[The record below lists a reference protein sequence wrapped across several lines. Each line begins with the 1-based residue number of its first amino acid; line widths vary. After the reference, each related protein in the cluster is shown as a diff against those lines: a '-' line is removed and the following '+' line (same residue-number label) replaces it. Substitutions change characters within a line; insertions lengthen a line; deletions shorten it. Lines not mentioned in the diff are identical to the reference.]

1 MKGRAFAPGAEAQ
14 IARRRRRLIC
24 RAFHATLR
32 PHKREAT
39 GLSQQTRSIFS
50 SQAAICRSEDV
61 IEVNNVVKRYGDNTV
76 LNQATF
82 QIQEGQ
88 LTTILGPSG
97 CGKSTMLRCMNRLE
111 KFDRGRLVIGGV
123 EVLGTEDKQLSP
135 AEEKE
140 VTRRLRQRVGII
152 FQNFNLFPHLTVM
165 GNCTEAPITVKGMT
179 RQDAEEAARHYLD
192 KVGLSEKVDF
202 YPAQLSGGQQQ
213 RVAIARALA
222 MEPQVI
228 LFDEPTSALDPQL
241 IKDVARML
249 RALDDL
255 GKTLVVVSHD
265 MNFARS
271 ISDQVI
277 YFEGGHAVEA
287 GTSQEVF
294 NHPQRP
300 ETRAFM
306 QSFQEDEPAGNGGAA
321 TGAGAA
327 ATTPPPPAAKLNT
340 STGTRDNL
348 GQEE

>member
-1 MKGRAFAPGAEAQ
+1 M
-14 IARRRRRLIC
+14 
-24 RAFHATLR
+24 
-32 PHKREAT
+32 
-39 GLSQQTRSIFS
+39 
-50 SQAAICRSEDV
+50 
-61 IEVNNVVKRYGDNTV
+61 IEVTDIVKRYGQNTV
-76 LNQATF
+76 LNHATF

-111 KFDRGRLVIGGV
+111 RFERGRLRIGDV
-123 EVLGTEDKQLSP
+123 EVFGTEEKQLS
-135 AEEKE
+135 ASEDKE
-140 VTRRLRQRVGII
+140 VTRRLRERVGIV
-152 FQNFNLFPHLTVM
+152 FQNFNLFPHLTVL
-165 GNCTEAPITVKGMT
+165 GNCIQAPTIVKHMGRAAAEKIA
-179 RQDAEEAARHYLD
+179 RQYLD
-192 KVGLSEKVDF
+192 KVGLSDKVDF

-222 MEPQVI
+222 MEPEVM

-241 IKDVARML
+241 IQGVARML

-265 MNFARS
+265 MNFARR

-287 GTSQEVF
+287 GTQQEVF
-294 NHPQRP
+294 GNPQQP

-306 QSFQEDEPAGNGGAA
+306 QSFRDDEPEEPADSNVAQDPKLDAA
-321 TGAGAA
+321 I
-327 ATTPPPPAAKLNT
+327 
-340 STGTRDNL
+340 STRDNL

>member
-1 MKGRAFAPGAEAQ
+1 M
-14 IARRRRRLIC
+14 
-24 RAFHATLR
+24 
-32 PHKREAT
+32 
-39 GLSQQTRSIFS
+39 
-50 SQAAICRSEDV
+50 
-61 IEVNNVVKRYGDNTV
+61 IEVSNVVKRYGANTV
-76 LNQATF
+76 LNHATF

-123 EVLGTEDKQLSP
+123 EVVGTEDKKLTP

-140 VTRRLRQRVGII
+140 VTRRLRERVGIV
-152 FQNFNLFPHLTVM
+152 FQNFNLFPHLTAL
-165 GNCTEAPITVKGMT
+165 GNATEAPLTVKGME
-179 RQDAEEAARHYLD
+179 RKAAEEVARHYLE
-192 KVGLSEKVDF
+192 KVGLGEKVDF

-222 MEPQVI
+222 MEPDVI

-241 IKDVARML
+241 IKEVARML

-287 GTSQEVF
+287 GTAKEVF
-294 NHPQRP
+294 NNPQQP

-306 QSFQEDEPAGNGGAA
+306 QSFQEDDEEGRGDEETRGRGETEMHIPGDV
-321 TGAGAA
+321 
-327 ATTPPPPAAKLNT
+327 
-340 STGTRDNL
+340 GTH
-348 GQEE
+348 GH

>member
-1 MKGRAFAPGAEAQ
+1 M
-14 IARRRRRLIC
+14 
-24 RAFHATLR
+24 
-32 PHKREAT
+32 
-39 GLSQQTRSIFS
+39 
-50 SQAAICRSEDV
+50 
-61 IEVNNVVKRYGDNTV
+61 IEVSNVVKRYGTNTV
-76 LNQATF
+76 LNHATF

-123 EVLGTEDKQLSP
+123 EVVGTEDRKLTP

-140 VTRRLRQRVGII
+140 VTRRLRERVGIV
-152 FQNFNLFPHLTVM
+152 FQNFNLFPHLTAL
-165 GNCTEAPITVKGMT
+165 GNATEAPLTVKGVS
-179 RQDAEEAARHYLD
+179 RAEAEKTARHYLE
-192 KVGLSEKVDF
+192 KVGLGEKVDF

-222 MEPQVI
+222 MEPDVI

-241 IKDVARML
+241 IKEVGRML

-287 GTSQEVF
+287 GTAQELF
-294 NHPQRP
+294 NNPQQP

-306 QSFQEDEPAGNGGAA
+306 QSFQEDDDPRRAE
-321 TGAGAA
+321 
-327 ATTPPPPAAKLNT
+327 T
-340 STGTRDNL
+340 SDAPKAERGDREMHIPGDVGTH
-348 GQEE
+348 GH

>member
-1 MKGRAFAPGAEAQ
+1 M
-14 IARRRRRLIC
+14 
-24 RAFHATLR
+24 
-32 PHKREAT
+32 
-39 GLSQQTRSIFS
+39 
-50 SQAAICRSEDV
+50 
-61 IEVNNVVKRYGDNTV
+61 IEVTNLVKRYGKVTV

-111 KFDRGRLVIGGV
+111 RFDHGSLKIGDV
-123 EVLGTEDKQLSP
+123 EVVGTEQKQLST

-140 VTRRLRQRVGII
+140 LTRRLRARVGIV
-152 FQNFNLFPHLTVM
+152 FQNFNLFPHLTVL
-165 GNCTEAPITVKGMT
+165 GNAIEAPLTVKGME
-179 RQDAEEAARHYLD
+179 RSKAAEIARHYLH
-192 KVGLSEKVDF
+192 KVGLSEKEEF

-222 MEPQVI
+222 MEPEVI

-241 IKDVARML
+241 IQEVARML

-265 MNFARS
+265 MNFAKR

-287 GTSQEVF
+287 GTPQEVF
-294 NHPQRP
+294 SNPQQ
-300 ETRAFM
+300 EATRAFM
-306 QSFQEDEPAGNGGAA
+306 ESFREEEKPPAGN
-321 TGAGAA
+321 
-327 ATTPPPPAAKLNT
+327 
-340 STGTRDNL
+340 
-348 GQEE
+348 

>member
-1 MKGRAFAPGAEAQ
+1 
-14 IARRRRRLIC
+14 
-24 RAFHATLR
+24 
-32 PHKREAT
+32 
-39 GLSQQTRSIFS
+39 
-50 SQAAICRSEDV
+50 V
-61 IEVNNVVKRYGDNTV
+61 IEVTDIVKRYGPNTV
-76 LNQATF
+76 LNHATF

-111 KFDRGRLVIGGV
+111 RFDHGRLKIGEV
-123 EVLGTEDKQLSP
+123 EVAGTEDRQLSA

-140 VTRRLRQRVGII
+140 VTRRLRQRVGIV
-152 FQNFNLFPHLTVM
+152 FQNFNLFPHLTAL
-165 GNCTEAPITVKGMT
+165 GNSTEAPMTVKGMS
-179 RQDAEEAARHYLD
+179 RKEAEEVARHYLH
-192 KVGLSEKVDF
+192 KVGLSDKEDH

-222 MEPQVI
+222 MEPDVM

-241 IKDVARML
+241 IKEVGRML

-287 GTSQEVF
+287 GTAQEVF
-294 NHPQRP
+294 GNPRQA

-306 QSFQEDEPAGNGGAA
+306 QSFQEDERTDEEGH
-321 TGAGAA
+321 AA
-327 ATTPPPPAAKLNT
+327 ANGKNEKPSAEL
-340 STGTRDNL
+340 GTRDTL

>member
-1 MKGRAFAPGAEAQ
+1 
-14 IARRRRRLIC
+14 
-24 RAFHATLR
+24 
-32 PHKREAT
+32 
-39 GLSQQTRSIFS
+39 
-50 SQAAICRSEDV
+50 V
-61 IEVNNVVKRYGDNTV
+61 IEVTDIVKRYGPNIV
-76 LNQATF
+76 LNHATF
-82 QIQEGQ
+82 QIEEGQ

-111 KFDRGRLVIGGV
+111 RFDRGRLVIGGV
-123 EVLGTEDKQLSP
+123 EALGTEDRQLSA

-140 VTRRLRQRVGII
+140 LTRQLRERVGIV
-152 FQNFNLFPHLTVM
+152 FQNFNLFPHLTAL
-165 GNCTEAPITVKGMT
+165 GNTIEAPMTVKGLS
-179 RQDAEEAARHYLD
+179 RKSAEEVARHYMH
-192 KVGLSEKVDF
+192 KVGLSEKEEH

-222 MEPQVI
+222 MEPDVI

-241 IKDVARML
+241 IKEVGRML

-287 GTSQEVF
+287 GTVEEVF
-294 NHPQRP
+294 GNPQKP

-306 QSFQEDEPAGNGGAA
+306 QSFQEDEP
-321 TGAGAA
+321 TGEARPP
-327 ATTPPPPAAKLNT
+327 TTGEAEGEKLDAVK
-340 STGTRDNL
+340 GTRSTL

>member
-1 MKGRAFAPGAEAQ
+1 M
-14 IARRRRRLIC
+14 
-24 RAFHATLR
+24 
-32 PHKREAT
+32 
-39 GLSQQTRSIFS
+39 
-50 SQAAICRSEDV
+50 
-61 IEVNNVVKRYGDNTV
+61 IEVSNVVKRYGANTV
-76 LNQATF
+76 LNNATF

-111 KFDRGRLVIGGV
+111 KFDKGRLVIGGV
-123 EVLGTEDKQLSP
+123 EVLGTEDKKLTP
-135 AEEKE
+135 AEDKE
-140 VTRRLRQRVGII
+140 VTRRLRERVGIV
-152 FQNFNLFPHLTVM
+152 FQNFNLFPHLTAL
-165 GNCTEAPITVKGMT
+165 GNATEAPLTVK
-179 RQDAEEAARHYLD
+179 RIPRAEAEKVARHYLE
-192 KVGLSEKVDF
+192 KVGLGEKVDF

-222 MEPQVI
+222 MEPDVI

-241 IKDVARML
+241 IKEVGRML

-265 MNFARS
+265 MNFALS

-287 GTSQEVF
+287 GTAKEVF
-294 NHPQRP
+294 NNPQQP

-306 QSFQEDEPAGNGGAA
+306 QSFQEDEPTENGGLTA
-321 TGAGAA
+321 
-327 ATTPPPPAAKLNT
+327 PPPIIDKLDT
-340 STGTRDNL
+340 TTGTRGNL